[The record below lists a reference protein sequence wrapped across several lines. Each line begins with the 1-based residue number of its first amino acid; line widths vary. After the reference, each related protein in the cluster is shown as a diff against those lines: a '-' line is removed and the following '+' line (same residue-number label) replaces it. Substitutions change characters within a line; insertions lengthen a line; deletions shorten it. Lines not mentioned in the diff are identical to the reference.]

1 MIPLALGSDEDRWLS
16 ILKLSDAPGRSC
28 LQGMLLRMLLTRS
41 CSCSSRDGREGVDG
55 VEDDVELLHNEY
67 PSSVSREEAA
77 AARPCSGCSGD
88 VDDVLEARLAPTS
101 R

>member
-67 PSSVSREEAA
+67 PSSVGREEAA
-77 AARPCSGCSGD
+77 AARLCSGCSED

>member
-1 MIPLALGSDEDRWLS
+1 MIPLDSGSAEDRWVS

-55 VEDDVELLHNEY
+55 VEDDAELLHNEC